1 MLFADGFGD
10 FDELL
15 ARANF
20 AKRTAGR
27 VVAMFVRH
35 PSMRWLAE
43 LCFKF
48 YFFLIRIKS
57 GEGPSFCK
65 AVPDGSKAKGV
76 S

>member
-1 MLFADGFGD
+1 
-10 FDELL
+10 
-15 ARANF
+15 
-20 AKRTAGR
+20 
-27 VVAMFVRH
+27 MFVRH